1 MAQETVPDEVAQ
13 TERAAFR
20 AELLASGMLIDGGVD
35 GLYQRS
41 GAFERIVRGV
51 EAVAS
56 QAGAG
61 IGGPQRYFSPLMA
74 KAAFER
80 TDYLRSFPDL
90 IGAIGV
96 FRGTDADHTAL
107 LRAAH
112 AGEDWTAFLT
122 PADVALCSAACHSLY
137 STLPATIPEGG
148 LRYEVQGYCFRHEP
162 SIDPVRM
169 QSFRMHEFVCVGEAE
184 DAVTHRN
191 AWLERGLEVLAG
203 LGLDVQAEE
212 ANDPFFG
219 RAGRMLAANQRE
231 MTLKFEITSPVSTS
245 QVRTAIASANYHESH
260 FGGTFGLT
268 AIDGGVAH
276 SSCFGFGLERICL
289 ALLARH
295 GMNPDQWP
303 ESVRSA
309 LWR

>member
-1 MAQETVPDEVAQ
+1 MTQETVPEELAR

-20 AELLASGMLIDGGVD
+20 AQLLAGGMLADGGVD

-56 QAGAG
+56 RAGAG
-61 IGGPQRYFSPLMA
+61 IGGPQLYFAPMMA

-90 IGAIGV
+90 IGAISI
-96 FRGTDADHTAL
+96 FKGTDADHTAL

-137 STLPATIPEGG
+137 STLPEIPEGG

-169 QSFRMHEFVCVGEAE
+169 QSFRMHEFVFVGDSEG
-184 DAVTHRN
+184 AVTHRN
-191 AWLERGLEVLAG
+191 AWLERGLEVLSG
-203 LGLDVQAEE
+203 LGLDVQSEE

-219 RAGRMLAANQRE
+219 RAGRILAVNQRE
-231 MTLKFEITSPVSTS
+231 MALKFEITSPVSTT

-268 AIDGGVAH
+268 TPDGGVAH
-276 SSCFGFGLERICL
+276 SSCFGFGLERITL

-303 ESVRSA
+303 ESVRRA
-309 LWR
+309 LWP